1 MARVDELRLMTRVAR
16 QYYEQGLR
24 QSEIA
29 ENLQLSQSSVSRLL
43 KRAEQEQIVR
53 VTVSVPH
60 GVYTDLEEALVA
72 TFGLRDA
79 IVADCVRDDD
89 DESVARDVGRAA
101 AYYLE
106 TTLNE
111 SECIGISSW
120 CGTILAMVDVMRQI
134 PRPIGARVIQ
144 ILGGAGEPQAKVHAA
159 FLASRLAELVRG
171 KVTFLPAPGLVD
183 SADVRQVLLKE
194 TSISEVIKSFDE
206 ITLALVGIGTVEPS
220 PLLASS
226 GNIFSDEELDLLRKK
241 GAVGDILYRFFDIEG
256 KPVQTPLAERVTGMD
271 HDQLRRVKRVVGI
284 AGGVRKFAA
293 IRGALNGK
301 LINVLITDRFTAEH
315 LVQR

>member
-1 MARVDELRLMTRVAR
+1 MARLDELRLMTRVAR

-24 QSEIA
+24 QSKIA
-29 ENLQLSQSSVSRLL
+29 ESLQLSQSSVSRLL

-60 GVYTDLEEALVA
+60 GVYTDMEEALVA

-79 IVADCVRDDD
+79 IVADCVRGDD

-111 SECIGISSW
+111 GECIGISSW

-134 PRPIGARVIQ
+134 PRPIDARVIQ

-159 FLASRLAELVRG
+159 YLASRLAELVRG
-171 KVTFLPAPGLVD
+171 KVTFLPVPGLVD
-183 SADVRQVLLKE
+183 SADVRQVLLSE
-194 TSISEVIKSFDE
+194 TSISEVI
-206 ITLALVGIGTVEPS
+206 
-220 PLLASS
+220 
-226 GNIFSDEELDLLRKK
+226 
-241 GAVGDILYRFFDIEG
+241 
-256 KPVQTPLAERVTGMD
+256 
-271 HDQLRRVKRVVGI
+271 
-284 AGGVRKFAA
+284 
-293 IRGALNGK
+293 
-301 LINVLITDRFTAEH
+301 
-315 LVQR
+315 